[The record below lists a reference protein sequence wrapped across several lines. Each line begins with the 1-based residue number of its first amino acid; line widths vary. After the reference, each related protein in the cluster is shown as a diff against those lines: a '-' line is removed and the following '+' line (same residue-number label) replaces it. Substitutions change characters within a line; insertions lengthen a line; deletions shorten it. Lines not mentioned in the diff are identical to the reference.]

1 MKRIAVD
8 LAKSVYQV
16 AESVRS
22 GQVVQRKRLNREAF
36 RRYIQ
41 EQAEPVEWV
50 MEACGTA
57 HYWGRLAKSLGH
69 RVKLL
74 PPRYVRPYSRRNK
87 TDRNDCNAILEAV
100 PLSRLLHT
108 VLAEI
113 NLDEQCM
120 AECEQQLKRWH
131 ADDDIVRKLDVVGG
145 IGLLTASALT
155 AVVGKPRRFANGRQL

>member
-16 AESVRS
+16 AESVRF

-57 HYWGRLAKSLGH
+57 HYWGRLAQSLGH
-69 RVKLL
+69 H
-74 PPRYVRPYSRRNK
+74 PPVRYR
-87 TDRNDCNAILEAV
+87 AQELAV
-100 PLSRLLHT
+100 QR
-108 VLAEI
+108 
-113 NLDEQCM
+113 
-120 AECEQQLKRWH
+120 H
-131 ADDDIVRKLDVVGG
+131 AQ
-145 IGLLTASALT
+145 
-155 AVVGKPRRFANGRQL
+155 GRHGQRADL

>member
-57 HYWGRLAKSLGH
+57 HYWGCRD
-69 RVKLL
+69 R
-74 PPRYVRPYSRRNK
+74 RPYRSQQGGCGAGQQTG
-87 TDRNDCNAILEAV
+87 TDLLGGVV
-100 PLSRLLHT
+100 PRT
-108 VLAEI
+108 TF
-113 NLDEQCM
+113 Q
-120 AECEQQLKRWH
+120 W
-131 ADDDIVRKLDVVGG
+131 
-145 IGLLTASALT
+145 
-155 AVVGKPRRFANGRQL
+155 

>member
-41 EQAEPVEWV
+41 EQTEPVEWV

-57 HYWGRLAKSLGH
+57 HYWGRVAQSLGH
-69 RVKLL
+69 RVKLI
-74 PPRYVRPYSRRNK
+74 PAFCKVVVAS
-87 TDRNDCNAILEAV
+87 AV
-100 PLSRLLHT
+100 FLSCYFHCRLLPLW
-108 VLAEI
+108 V
-113 NLDEQCM
+113 
-120 AECEQQLKRWH
+120 ECDG
-131 ADDDIVRKLDVVGG
+131 ADRLPISRC
-145 IGLLTASALT
+145 T
-155 AVVGKPRRFANGRQL
+155 

>member
-57 HYWGRLAKSLGH
+57 HYWGRVAQALGH
-69 RVKLL
+69 QVRLL
-74 PPRYVRPYSRRNK
+74 HPRYVRPYRRRPLARK
-87 TDRNDCNAILEAV
+87 TKKR
-100 PLSRLLHT
+100 RLQS
-108 VLAEI
+108 EY
-113 NLDEQCM
+113 
-120 AECEQQLKRWH
+120 RPSY
-131 ADDDIVRKLDVVGG
+131 R
-145 IGLLTASALT
+145 
-155 AVVGKPRRFANGRQL
+155 PRP

>member
-1 MKRIAVD
+1 MDSPRATALYPEQWRLNKGRSAMKRIAVD

-57 HYWGRLAKSLGH
+57 HY
-69 RVKLL
+69 
-74 PPRYVRPYSRRNK
+74 
-87 TDRNDCNAILEAV
+87 
-100 PLSRLLHT
+100 
-108 VLAEI
+108 
-113 NLDEQCM
+113 
-120 AECEQQLKRWH
+120 
-131 ADDDIVRKLDVVGG
+131 
-145 IGLLTASALT
+145 
-155 AVVGKPRRFANGRQL
+155 